1 MRTLAFW
8 LSLVFVFTV
17 PIEAVAEYPALGS
30 ASRVIGIALAAFWVA
45 TVIVT
50 GRFRK
55 FILFHVAILIFI
67 FWNAISVFWS
77 LNADRSIEHLM
88 TWVQIFLLVCILWD
102 LYTTRE
108 SIEAALQ
115 MYILGG
121 YVALGSTVIN
131 FIVGNTFYYGR
142 FSAAGTSPDDLGA
155 ILAIGIPIA
164 WYLADSKKNNPVF
177 RLLKWVN
184 YAYIPAA
191 LLGVALSGTRL
202 ALVAAI
208 PGFIFCLASLTR
220 LRMSTRI
227 AIFIFL
233 IATGYFSLPLIPQE
247 SFERLGT
254 TGNEISSGD
263 LNGRL
268 ELWTQ
273 GIVSFEKH
281 PLLGVGSNMYRSVN
295 VENKVAHN
303 SFISV
308 LVELGL
314 VGFILFGFVLATA
327 IRQIF
332 NQPTWEKR
340 MWLAVLV
347 GWAAAA
353 STLTWEYRKPT
364 WLFLCL
370 IVANSY
376 VLKHT
381 DEVTSPVAK
390 NNSEARINNPKGIQ
404 LALDEPR
411 E

>member
-1 MRTLAFW
+1 LRTIAFW
-8 LSLVFVFTV
+8 LSLVFVLTI

-30 ASRVIGIALAAFWVA
+30 ASRIIGIALAGFWVA
-45 TVIVT
+45 TVVVT
-50 GRFRK
+50 GRLRK
-55 FILFHVAILIFI
+55 FTLFHVAILIFI
-67 FWNAISVFWS
+67 FWNAISIFWS
-77 LNADRSIEHLM
+77 MNAERSVEHLM
-88 TWVQIFLLVCILWD
+88 TWVQIFLMVCILWD
-102 LYTTRE
+102 LYTTRQ

-115 MYILGG
+115 MYVLGG
-121 YVALGSTVIN
+121 YVALASTVIN
-131 FIVGNTFYYGR
+131 FMVGNTFYYGR

-155 ILAIGIPIA
+155 ILAIGITVA
-164 WYLADSKKNNPVF
+164 WYLADSKSNNAIL
-177 RLLKWVN
+177 RSLKWVN

-191 LLGVALSGTRL
+191 LLGIALSGTRL

-208 PGFIFCLASLTR
+208 PGFIFGLASLTR

-227 AIFIFL
+227 AIFVFL
-233 IATGYFSLPLIPQE
+233 IAAGYFSLPLIPQE

-263 LNGRL
+263 LNGRT
-268 ELWTQ
+268 ELWAE

-281 PLLGVGSNMYRSVN
+281 PLVGIGSNMYRSIN

-314 VGFILFGFVLATA
+314 VGFLLFGFVLAVV

-332 NQPTWEKR
+332 SQPIWEKR
-340 MWLAVLV
+340 MWLAVLA

-353 STLTWEYRKPT
+353 ATLTWEYRKPT

-370 IVANSY
+370 IVASAAIID
-376 VLKHT
+376 HA
-381 DEVTSPVAK
+381 DEVVSLVRT
-390 NNSEARINNPKGIQ
+390 NNSKVRVIPQ
-404 LALDEPR
+404 
-411 E
+411 

>member
-1 MRTLAFW
+1 MRTIAFW
-8 LSLVFVFTV
+8 LSLVFVLTI

-30 ASRVIGIALAAFWVA
+30 ASRIIGIALAGFWVA
-45 TVIVT
+45 TVVVT
-50 GRFRK
+50 GRLRK
-55 FILFHVAILIFI
+55 FTLFHVAILIFI
-67 FWNAISVFWS
+67 FWNAISIFWS
-77 LNADRSIEHLM
+77 MNADRSVEHLM
-88 TWVQIFLLVCILWD
+88 TWVQIFLMVCILWD
-102 LYTTRE
+102 LYTTRQ

-115 MYILGG
+115 MYVLGG
-121 YVALGSTVIN
+121 YVALASTVIN
-131 FIVGNTFYYGR
+131 FMVGNTFYYGR

-155 ILAIGIPIA
+155 ILAIGITVA
-164 WYLADSKKNNPVF
+164 WYLADSKSNNAIL
-177 RLLKWVN
+177 RSLKWVN

-191 LLGVALSGTRL
+191 LLGIALSGTRL

-208 PGFIFCLASLTR
+208 PGFIFGLASLTR

-227 AIFIFL
+227 AIFVFL
-233 IATGYFSLPLIPQE
+233 IAAGYFSLPLIPQE

-263 LNGRL
+263 LNGRT
-268 ELWTQ
+268 ELWAE

-281 PLLGVGSNMYRSVN
+281 PLVGIGSNMYRSIN

-314 VGFILFGFVLATA
+314 VGFLLFGFVLAVV

-332 NQPTWEKR
+332 SQPIWEKR
-340 MWLAVLV
+340 MWLAVLA

-353 STLTWEYRKPT
+353 ATLTWEYRKPT

-370 IVANSY
+370 IVASAAIID
-376 VLKHT
+376 HA
-381 DEVTSPVAK
+381 DEVVSLVRT
-390 NNSEARINNPKGIQ
+390 NNSKVRVIPQ
-404 LALDEPR
+404 
-411 E
+411 

>member
-1 MRTLAFW
+1 LRTIAFW
-8 LSLVFVFTV
+8 LSLVFVLTI

-30 ASRVIGIALAAFWVA
+30 ASRIIGIALAGFWVA
-45 TVIVT
+45 TVVVT
-50 GRFRK
+50 GRLRK
-55 FILFHVAILIFI
+55 FTLFHVAILIFI
-67 FWNAISVFWS
+67 FWNAISIFWS
-77 LNADRSIEHLM
+77 MNAERSVEHLM
-88 TWVQIFLLVCILWD
+88 TWVQIFLMVCILWD
-102 LYTTRE
+102 LYTTRQ

-115 MYILGG
+115 MYVLGG

-131 FIVGNTFYYGR
+131 FMVGNTFYYGR

-155 ILAIGIPIA
+155 ILAIGITVA
-164 WYLADSKKNNPVF
+164 WYLADSKSNNAIL
-177 RLLKWVN
+177 RSLKWVN

-191 LLGVALSGTRL
+191 LLGIALSGTRL

-208 PGFIFCLASLTR
+208 PGFIFGLASLTR

-227 AIFIFL
+227 AIFVFL
-233 IATGYFSLPLIPQE
+233 IAAGYFSLPLIPQE

-263 LNGRL
+263 LNGRT
-268 ELWTQ
+268 ELWAE

-281 PLLGVGSNMYRSVN
+281 PLVGIGSNMYRSIN

-314 VGFILFGFVLATA
+314 VGFLLFGFVLAVV

-332 NQPTWEKR
+332 SQPIWEKR
-340 MWLAVLV
+340 MWLAVLA

-353 STLTWEYRKPT
+353 ATLTWEYRKPT

-370 IVANSY
+370 IVASAAIID
-376 VLKHT
+376 HA
-381 DEVTSPVAK
+381 DEVVSLVRT
-390 NNSEARINNPKGIQ
+390 NNSKVRVIPQ
-404 LALDEPR
+404 
-411 E
+411 

>member
-1 MRTLAFW
+1 LRTIAFW
-8 LSLVFVFTV
+8 LSLVFVFTI

-30 ASRVIGIALAAFWVA
+30 ASRAIGIALAAFWVG
-45 TVIVT
+45 TVVVT

-55 FILFHVAILIFI
+55 LTVFHFLILVFI

-77 LNADRSIEHLM
+77 RNADRSVEHIM
-88 TWVQIFLLVCILWD
+88 TWVQIFLMVCILWD
-102 LYTTRE
+102 LYTTHE
-108 SIEAALQ
+108 AVQAALQ
-115 MYILGG
+115 MYVLGG

-131 FIVGNTFYYGR
+131 FVTGNTFYYGR

-155 ILAIGIPIA
+155 LLAIGITMA
-164 WYLADSKKNNPVF
+164 WYLAASNNNAIF
-177 RLLKWVN
+177 RWLKWVN

-191 LLGVALSGTRL
+191 LLGIALSGTRL

-208 PGFIFCLASLTR
+208 PGFLFGLASLTR

-227 AIFIFL
+227 AIFVFL
-233 IATGYFSLPLIPQE
+233 ITAGYFSLPLIPQE

-273 GIVSFEKH
+273 GMASFERN

-314 VGFILFGFVLATA
+314 VGLILFGCILATA
-327 IRQIF
+327 IRQILS
-332 NQPTWEKR
+332 QPIWEKR
-340 MWLAVLV
+340 MWLAVLA

-370 IVANSY
+370 IVASSAVIEQN
-376 VLKHT
+376 
-381 DEVTSPVAK
+381 DEVLSLAGK
-390 NNSEARINNPKGIQ
+390 NNSEISVISH
-404 LALDEPR
+404 
-411 E
+411 